1 MYNQPGL
8 TPIDVLNNYLLS
20 LYPSIVNAILT
31 VLAALIVFLVG
42 WVIAFF
48 VKWVLEFVLSKIQI
62 RDWLAKAGL
71 EKYVED
77 FTWEEKLDKILAE
90 IGFWIVLVIFLMTA
104 FDILG
109 LSIVNSFIRDVVSY
123 IPKAVAGGL
132 ILLAGFLFGELT
144 RKAVVGVLRGLE
156 KKSASGVGVFIKW
169 AIIVFAFLAA
179 LNTWGVAVDII
190 NTLALGVV
198 LFFALAGGLAFG
210 LGGQET
216 AREILESVKRH
227 FRS

>member
-1 MYNQPGL
+1 MYNQSGL
-8 TPIDVLNNYLLS
+8 TPVDVLNNYLLS
-20 LYPSIVNAILT
+20 LYPSIANAILS
-31 VLAALIVFLVG
+31 VIAAGVVFLVG
-42 WVIAFF
+42 WVIAFL

-90 IGFWIVLVIFLMTA
+90 IGFWIVLVLFLMTA

-109 LSIVNSFIRDVVSY
+109 LSTVNSFIRDVVSY
-123 IPKAVAGGL
+123 IPKAIAGGL

-169 AIIVFAFLAA
+169 AIIIFSFLAA
-179 LNTWGVAVDII
+179 LNTWGVAVEIV
-190 NTLALGVV
+190 NTLVLGVV

-227 FRS
+227 FRA

>member
-20 LYPSIVNAILT
+20 LYPSIVNTILT
-31 VLAALIVFLVG
+31 VVAALVVFLVG
-42 WVIAFF
+42 WVIAFI

-62 RDWLAKAGL
+62 RNWLAKAGL

-109 LSIVNSFIRDVVSY
+109 LSTVTSFIRDVVSY
-123 IPKAVAGGL
+123 IPKAIAGGL

-169 AIIVFAFLAA
+169 AIIIFSFLAA
-179 LNTWGVAVDII
+179 LNTWGVAVEIV